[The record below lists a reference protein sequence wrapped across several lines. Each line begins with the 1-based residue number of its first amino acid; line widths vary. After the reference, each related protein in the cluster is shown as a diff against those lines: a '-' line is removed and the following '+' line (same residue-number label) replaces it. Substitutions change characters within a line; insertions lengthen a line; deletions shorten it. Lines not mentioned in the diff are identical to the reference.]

1 MVARAELTRRAIAM
15 GRRGMVATEHP
26 LATKAGIDALER
38 GGNAMDAALAAA
50 LTTGVVLPAMAGPGA
65 DAFCLYY
72 EAKSGTVTA
81 INGSGIAPARAT
93 RDYFIERGYA
103 KMPFIG
109 PLAVSVPGAVDVY
122 FSAIERFA
130 TMNAETLFAPAIY
143 YAEHGFPLT
152 HTGHKTIAGARER
165 LAQFPESAAIYLP
178 NGAPPAP
185 GSLLKNPNL
194 ARSLRLLVAEGRDAL
209 YRGALGAE
217 IDRWMRENGGLL
229 TADDMRDHES
239 KVYAPPSTDY
249 RGYTVYETAPPS
261 QGVIVLEELNI
272 IANADLA
279 DLGAGSADAI
289 HLLVE
294 AKKRAYADRL
304 CYCGDPE
311 FIDVPMDVL
320 TSPEFGR
327 RRFATIDMGQ
337 AQQVAE
343 PGLLAEAL
351 GDTTYLCAVD
361 GDGNAVSFIHSLSA
375 GFGCQAVAGNTGFL
389 LNNRAGRG
397 FTLEEGHPNVI
408 APRKKTMHTLN
419 CYLITENGRPRWV
432 GGTPGGDGQPQWN
445 LQVITNLIDH
455 GMDVQSAV
463 EAPRWTS
470 FPGTDP
476 AGLPNDFVLRIE
488 RRAGAEVIANLE
500 RRGHTVIIQDDW
512 AGGGSVQLI
521 EIDGETG
528 VLFGGSDARTEGLAL
543 GF

>member
-1 MVARAELTRRAIAM
+1 MARAELTRRAIAM

-26 LATKAGIDALER
+26 LATAAGLDALER

-81 INGSGIAPARAT
+81 INGSGIAPSRAT
-93 RDYFIERGYA
+93 RDYFIERGYE
-103 KMPFIG
+103 KMPFFG

-122 FSAIERFA
+122 FTAMERFA
-130 TMNAETLFAPAIY
+130 TMKAETLFEPAIY

-152 HTGHKTIAGARER
+152 HTGYKTISGSRER
-165 LAQFPESAAIYLP
+165 LAQFPVSAAIYLP
-178 NGAPPAP
+178 NGAPPSA
-185 GSLLKNPNL
+185 GSMLKNPNL

-209 YRGALGAE
+209 YRGALAAE

-229 TADDMRDHES
+229 TADDMRVHES
-239 KVYAPPSTDY
+239 TVYAPPSTEY
-249 RGYTVYETAPPS
+249 RGHTVYETAPPS

-279 DLGAGSADAI
+279 ELGPGSADAI

-304 CYCGDPE
+304 AYCGDPA

-327 RRFATIDMGQ
+327 RRFATIDMAR
-337 AQQVAE
+337 AQQVPEA
-343 PGLLAEAL
+343 GLLAEAL
-351 GDTTYLCAVD
+351 GDTTYLCAAD
-361 GDGNAVSFIHSLSA
+361 GEGNAVSFIHSLSA

-419 CYLITENGRPRWV
+419 CYLITQDGRPRWV

-455 GMDVQSAV
+455 GMDVQSAT

-488 RRAGAEVIANLE
+488 RRAGADVIAELE
-500 RRGHTVIIQDDW
+500 QRGHTVVVQDDW

-521 EIDGETG
+521 EIDPETG
-528 VLFGGSDARTEGLAL
+528 VLYGGSDARTEGLAL